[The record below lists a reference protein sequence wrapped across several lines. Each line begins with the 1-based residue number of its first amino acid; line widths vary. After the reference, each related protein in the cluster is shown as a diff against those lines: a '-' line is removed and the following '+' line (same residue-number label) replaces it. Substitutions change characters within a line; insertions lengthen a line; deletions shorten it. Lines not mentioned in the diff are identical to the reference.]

1 MEDILK
7 VKSIYIILNTP
18 VTPFSMSGGDKIF
31 IKISELLV
39 KNFNFDVTFVGC
51 PDGINLVKNSTSV
64 NFNYILINNITGE
77 NKNILLTYFLRLL
90 FLYRVL
96 FVRLNP
102 NSVVI
107 SASDFITDTFPLF
120 LLKIKYSKKAK
131 FFTSMFLKKSLGDS
145 LNFKDIL
152 YFISQQLTLRI
163 SKLLKFKI
171 LTNLID
177 LKYVC
182 SFGIDKSKVI
192 ILPGGIDNI
201 FIEGNKKIYDACF
214 VGRISH
220 QKGIDTLLDI
230 WEVVSKNQPSL
241 KLALVTSGNSSELE
255 NLRKE
260 IKERNLS
267 NNIIS
272 LGFLDNK
279 EKYRVISNSKMLL
292 FPSRFES
299 FGIVVAESLN
309 FGIPVIAFDLE
320 ALKLNF
326 DEGILFSKN
335 KEEFIK
341 NIFTILEYPSIAEKI
356 GNSGKSFVKK
366 YSWEKIVKNFVDN
379 LV

>member
-1 MEDILK
+1 
-7 VKSIYIILNTP
+7 
-18 VTPFSMSGGDKIF
+18 
-31 IKISELLV
+31 
-39 KNFNFDVTFVGC
+39 
-51 PDGINLVKNSTSV
+51 
-64 NFNYILINNITGE
+64 
-77 NKNILLTYFLRLL
+77 
-90 FLYRVL
+90 
-96 FVRLNP
+96 
-102 NSVVI
+102 
-107 SASDFITDTFPLF
+107 
-120 LLKIKYSKKAK
+120 
-131 FFTSMFLKKSLGDS
+131 
-145 LNFKDIL
+145 
-152 YFISQQLTLRI
+152 
-163 SKLLKFKI
+163 
-171 LTNLID
+171 
-177 LKYVC
+177 
-182 SFGIDKSKVI
+182 
-192 ILPGGIDNI
+192 
-201 FIEGNKKIYDACF
+201 
-214 VGRISH
+214 
-220 QKGIDTLLDI
+220 
-230 WEVVSKNQPSL
+230 
-241 KLALVTSGNSSELE
+241 
-255 NLRKE
+255 E